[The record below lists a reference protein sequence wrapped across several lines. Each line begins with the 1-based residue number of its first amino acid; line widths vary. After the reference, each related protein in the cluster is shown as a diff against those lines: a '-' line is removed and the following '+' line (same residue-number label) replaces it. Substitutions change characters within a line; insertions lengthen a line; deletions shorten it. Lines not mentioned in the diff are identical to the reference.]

1 MAGSGSPRS
10 ASSRLTEISRTTT
23 LTNGSS
29 DQDLSFHVNGDT
41 QRTHATATQTPVNGV
56 ASHHVPPGASTS
68 LGARDPFRERPR
80 RQALTRANTDHG
92 PRRPSPSERSA
103 STSEWTQD
111 NEELR
116 HGWEDQY
123 QSSEYL
129 NVLNSVSG
137 QAASPHQSSTN

>member
-10 ASSRLTEISRTTT
+10 ASSRLTGISRTTT

-29 DQDLSFHVNGDT
+29 DQEPSFHANGKT
-41 QRTHATATQTPVNGV
+41 QRAHAAATQPQINGV
-56 ASHHVPPGASTS
+56 TYHHAAPATSTS
-68 LGARDPFRERPR
+68 LGTSEPSRERPR
-80 RQALTRANTDHG
+80 RQALTRSNTDHG

-103 STSEWTQD
+103 STSEWTRD

-137 QAASPHQSSTN
+137 HAANLMAI